1 MINVQPL
8 KSFSSSVLVTS
19 CIDDHITTV
28 AVWAGKETRA
38 MYADAW
44 RFVYQENPQELLMNR
59 VSYPKLNLE
68 LLEQVHGLQVSFTE
82 RDFTGTTLN
91 SNQDE
96 EVYLD
101 RLEKELCSGMPV
113 LVGIDVFYCP
123 WSETYLKSHARH
135 SSLAVGLDRPGREI
149 DLVDSYYG
157 ITSTAFALDVFLAA
171 SPYYAC
177 FSSDPSF
184 SFNPDWRTLLSI
196 SLFNPDHGITPQDV
210 LQDLC
215 TFALAYLE
223 EGIVTAEPEAYMI
236 PFMHQFMKFPL
247 ARMRYS
253 SFLLYMYE
261 ISGEQKLHVLSGQFT
276 ELAKRWEAM
285 MQQVMKCFFSGNS
298 ITQREKMYQKM
309 LGMIAKEEEL
319 FRCLENLA

>member
-1 MINVQPL
+1 MMNVQPI

-28 AVWAGKETRA
+28 AAWVGKETRA

-44 RFVYQENPQELLMNR
+44 RFEYQENPQELLMNR

-68 LLEQVHGLQVSFTE
+68 LLEQYHGLKVSFTE

-91 SNQDE
+91 SNHDE
-96 EVYLD
+96 EDYLNL
-101 RLEKELCSGMPV
+101 LEKELDSGIPV

-135 SSLAVGLDRPGREI
+135 SSLAVGLDRLRHEI
-149 DLVDSYYG
+149 NLVDSYYG
-157 ITSTAFALDVFLAA
+157 ITSTAFELDVFLAA

-177 FSSDPSF
+177 FSSDQSSRLTPE
-184 SFNPDWRTLLSI
+184 WRTLLST
-196 SLFNPDHGITPQDV
+196 SLFNTDNGLTPQDV
-210 LQDLC
+210 LQDLR
-215 TFALAYLE
+215 TFALAYLQK
-223 EGIVTAEPEAYMI
+223 GIETADPEAYMI

-261 ISGEQKLHVLSGQFT
+261 ISGEQRLHVLSFQFS

-285 MQQVMKCFFSGNS
+285 MHQVMKCFFSGNS
-298 ITQREKMYQKM
+298 ITQREKINQKM
-309 LGMIAKEEEL
+309 LGIIAKEEEL
-319 FRCLENLA
+319 FRGLENLA